1 MVGIDVSKNSLSVC
15 AWDQAR
21 GEVRG
26 RWEFPNSPIGIAK
39 LLAQLPADEPWAL
52 EPTGRYSEP
61 VARAGLARGRR
72 VLLAPPRAAKQFLAS
87 LHPRAKTDPLDAKGL
102 ACYAACVSLKPFTF
116 KVEAMEKLSQLLAAR
131 KAISRSLAGFR
142 QQQAALPQAAE
153 PLAAACAALA
163 PQLKELDRQIARLAG
178 QDPATKRLQAIPGVG
193 PVSAASLLVRLQS
206 TQFASYD
213 QFVAYIGLDLRVID
227 SGAHRGKRKLSRH
240 GDAELRRLLYLCAQ
254 ASLRA
259 KDSPF
264 AMQYERERAKGL
276 ASTQALCAVAR
287 KMAKVAWAL
296 VRSEAD
302 YHPARVYQASRTAS
316 TDTQSH

>member
-15 AWDQAR
+15 AWDPAQ

-26 RWEFPNSPIGIAK
+26 RWEFPNSPSGIAQ
-39 LLAQLPADEPWAL
+39 LLAQLPAGEPWAL

-61 VARAGLARGRR
+61 VARAGLAQGRS

-116 KVEAMEKLSQLLAAR
+116 KAEAMEKLSQLLAAR
-131 KAISRSLAGFR
+131 KSISQSLAGFR
-142 QQQAALPQAAE
+142 QQQTALPQAAA
-153 PLAAACAALA
+153 PLAAVCGALEA
-163 PQLKELDRQIARLAG
+163 QLKDLDRQIAQLAR
-178 QDPATKRLQAIPGVG
+178 QEPAAKRLQTIPGVG

-206 TQFASYD
+206 TQFATYD
-213 QFVAYIGLDLRVID
+213 QFVAYVGLDLRVFD

-240 GDAELRRLLYLCAQ
+240 GDAELRRLLFLCAQ
-254 ASLRA
+254 ASLRT

-264 AMQYERERAKGL
+264 ALQYERERAKGL

-296 VRSEAD
+296 VRSGED
-302 YHPARVYQASRTAS
+302 YDPTRVYHQPMPIDRGT
-316 TDTQSH
+316 